1 MGNDECAGVFARL
14 SEYLDRELPD
24 VSCEEIERHIQDCP
38 PCVQFL
44 DSLRESIVL
53 TRGFSAEEQPSPMP
67 EDIKQKMRLLF
78 ETARA
83 RNRGEG

>member
-1 MGNDECAGVFARL
+1 MANDDCAGVFARL

-24 VSCEEIERHIQDCP
+24 LSCEEIERHISDCA

-44 DSLRESIVL
+44 ESLRKSIDL

-67 EDIKQKMRLLF
+67 DDVRERLRGLF

-83 RNRGEG
+83 RKR